1 MDDSPALLVLD
12 PRPQRFRAVVGV
24 VLIALAC
31 GLGAWVFFRGPSPF
45 AIDVWWNQLFAAAP
59 SQPVY
64 IFARVLDEV
73 GGHLTAVLIV
83 PLAGAAALF
92 LLRRRW
98 SALYFLAASAGSAL
112 LVQVL
117 KHTFGRARPE
127 DILIVSDYGS
137 FPSGHTAN
145 AATIAVVAAML
156 FPRAWV
162 RVVGMA
168 WVLLMAFSRTYLHA
182 HWLSDTVGGALVGA
196 GAALVLAAVFSRLRE
211 RDEDR
216 LALRR
221 ARRAV
226 AVDSRSTDAEQ
237 PPSS

>member
-59 SQPVY
+59 SEPVY
-64 IFARVLDEV
+64 IFARVMDEV

-112 LVQVL
+112 LVQLL

-182 HWLSDTVGGALVGA
+182 HWLSDTIGGALVGA

-226 AVDSRSTDAEQ
+226 AVESRSTDAEQ

>member
-1 MDDSPALLVLD
+1 MDATATADVLD
-12 PRPQRFRAVVGV
+12 TRPQRFRAVVGV
-24 VLIALAC
+24 VLIAMAC

-64 IFARVLDEV
+64 IFARVMDEV

-83 PLAGAAALF
+83 PLLGALVLF
-92 LLRRRW
+92 LSRRRW
-98 SALYFLAASAGSAL
+98 SALYFLAASVASAL

-145 AATIAVVAAML
+145 AATIAVVAVVL

-162 RVVGMA
+162 RVVAIA
-168 WVLLMAFSRTYLHA
+168 WVVLMAFSRTYLHA
-182 HWLSDTVGGALVGA
+182 HWLSDTIGGALVGA
-196 GAALVLAAVFSRLRE
+196 GAAFVLAAAFSRLRA

-216 LALRR
+216 LILWR
-221 ARRAV
+221 ARK
-226 AVDSRSTDAEQ
+226 VDDA
-237 PPSS
+237 PSVSS

>member
-59 SQPVY
+59 SEPVY
-64 IFARVLDEV
+64 IFARVMDEV

-83 PLAGAAALF
+83 PLAGAAVLF

-112 LVQVL
+112 LVQLL

-182 HWLSDTVGGALVGA
+182 HWLSDTIGGALVGA

-226 AVDSRSTDAEQ
+226 AVESRSTDAEQ

>member
-196 GAALVLAAVFSRLRE
+196 GAALVLAAVFARLRE

>member
-59 SQPVY
+59 SEPVY
-64 IFARVLDEV
+64 IFARVMDEV

-112 LVQVL
+112 LVQLL

-226 AVDSRSTDAEQ
+226 AVESRSTDAEQ